1 MNIDER
7 IPMPP
12 RRWLTRLGLPVL
24 VIGAATG
31 LLLGTMWSS
40 IAPARSVP
48 VASAIVRDVDAPI
61 EPVSDAAGT
70 ADALVQAPGWVEP
83 DPFGVY
89 AGALVEGVVKDVLV
103 LEGDSVTT
111 GQPVA
116 TLVDD
121 EARIAVQR
129 AKANVLHLQAELLMT
144 EAERDQV
151 PVRITAARTR
161 VAELVDEIDRKEPLV
176 EQGAVAAGP
185 VERLKIRLE
194 SARAEVKRLEFE
206 QNRLDASVM
215 DQQAHLAVGEAE
227 RDDALLRLDR
237 MTVKSPIDGV
247 VIERLISPGSVI
259 RFGNGEHS
267 SHVVHIYRP
276 DKLQVRADVPL
287 ASAALVGIGQRA
299 EVVVDLLPDRIFR
312 GEITRFV
319 HRADLSK
326 NTVEAKVR
334 IIDPSPLLKPD
345 MLARV
350 RILPATDPGTDSDV
364 QRLPRTFV
372 PATAVV
378 DGTVWVI
385 QDDDDGTGIARRR
398 SIRLGTAEHDGWVEL
413 VEGVQAGE
421 LVILD
426 SEGLRD
432 GDRVTGTG
440 GAP

>member
-1 MNIDER
+1 MNDDAR
-7 IPMPP
+7 IPLPP
-12 RRWLTRLGLPVL
+12 RRWLTRIGLPVL
-24 VIGAATG
+24 VIGAAAG

-48 VASAIVRDVDAPI
+48 VVSAVVRDVDAP
-61 EPVSDAAGT
+61 VAADSEAAET

-89 AGALVEGVVKDVLV
+89 AGALVEGVVDDVLV
-103 LEGDSVTT
+103 LEGDTVVA

-129 AKANVLHLQAELLMT
+129 ARANVLHLQAELLMT

-151 PVRITAARTR
+151 PSRITAARTR
-161 VAELVDEIDRKEPLV
+161 IAELEDEIGRKEPLV

-185 VERLKIRLE
+185 VERLKLRLA
-194 SARAEVKRLEFE
+194 SAHAEVERLEFE
-206 QNRLDASVM
+206 QKRLDASVM

-227 RDDALLRLDR
+227 RDDALLRLER
-237 MTVKSPIDGV
+237 MTVVSPIDGV
-247 VIERLISPGSVI
+247 VVERLTSPGSVI
-259 RFGNGEHS
+259 KFGNGEHS
-267 SHVVHIYRP
+267 SHVVHLYRP

-287 ASAALVGIGQRA
+287 ASAALVRTGQRA

-372 PATAVV
+372 PAAAVV

-385 QDDDDGTGIARRR
+385 QDDDDGTGLARRR
-398 SIRLGTAEHDGWVEL
+398 NVRLGTAEHDGWIEL